1 LLPIMTQ
8 KLSIPA
14 NPDDERGSKRR
25 LRSIKRESRP
35 AKEGPPIRAAQ
46 GQRKA
51 IRGTRLRQRRT

>member
-1 LLPIMTQ
+1 ML

-25 LRSIKRESRP
+25 LRSIKREAKP
-35 AKEGPPIRAAQ
+35 APEGPPLYAPQ

-51 IRGTRLRQRRT
+51 IRGNRLRQRRT